1 MLSGLGEVCDEVAG
15 KSEARR
21 NAGEGAAGLSNSKQ
35 ARIYQERAGIIA
47 IRTSRKCLPFGTS
60 GGHRARMKQTF
71 SFLVAT
77 FAAISLASISPAAE
91 TEWTPEANMDHQVFP
106 SLLIATAAA
115 RPIEEDDAEAKTP
128 DPYLLGERFGLV
140 GVSIKPA
147 AAHAKVKVTLKEND
161 LMASST
167 WSGELAE
174 ADKEYFIAPKVNYKF
189 EKLRK
194 TTQQVPLNVSFSVEL
209 DGKPAEEKTETLQV
223 RSIND
228 CPFGVSNE
236 EETLDDENFV
246 AGSAEIGW
254 MFAAYVNENH
264 PMLDKILQEALATK
278 NVNAFLG
285 YQRND
290 PAEVAKQVFAIWAAL
305 QKRGIQYSSTTTT
318 PGGSDVV
325 YSQYVRFLDQSITN
339 TQANCVDG
347 SVLFASILRKIS
359 IKPFLVT
366 IPGHM
371 YVGFYLNPEKSD
383 FIGLE
388 TTVIGAAN
396 AADEERSDDPKALTS
411 LRGKLDEKVRGT
423 KEWKTFAKAIQI
435 ATDDLEKNKA
445 NFEANNANYQLID
458 LDEARTE
465 GIMPIPF
472 TAP

>member
-1 MLSGLGEVCDEVAG
+1 
-15 KSEARR
+15 
-21 NAGEGAAGLSNSKQ
+21 
-35 ARIYQERAGIIA
+35 
-47 IRTSRKCLPFGTS
+47 
-60 GGHRARMKQTF
+60 
-71 SFLVAT
+71 
-77 FAAISLASISPAAE
+77 
-91 TEWTPEANMDHQVFP
+91 MDHQLFP
-106 SLLIATAAA
+106 SLIIATATA

-140 GVSIKPA
+140 GVSIKPENA
-147 AAHAKVKVTLKEND
+147 NTKVKVTLKEND
-161 LMASST
+161 LMAAST
-167 WSGELAE
+167 WSGDLAE
-174 ADKEYFIAPKVNYKF
+174 AGKEYYIAPKVNYKF

-194 TTQQVPLNVSFSVEL
+194 ATQQMPLNVSFAVEL
-209 DGKPAEEKTETLQV
+209 DGKSAGEKTETLQV

-236 EETLDDENFV
+236 EETLNDENFI

-278 NVNAFLG
+278 IVNAFLG
-285 YQRND
+285 YQRD
-290 PAEVAKQVFAIWAAL
+290 ETEVVKQVFAIWSAL

-318 PGGSDVV
+318 PGGSEVV

-371 YVGFYLNPEKSD
+371 YMGFYLSADKKD
-383 FIGLE
+383 FVGLE
-388 TTVIGAAN
+388 TTAIGVAN
-396 AADEERSDDPKALTS
+396 ATEEEQSGEPKALTA
-411 LRGKLDEKVRGT
+411 LRGKLDEKARGGRD
-423 KEWKTFAKAIQI
+423 WKTFAKAIQI
-435 ATDDLEKNKA
+435 ATDDLEKNKD
-445 NFEANNANYQLID
+445 NFEGNNAAYQFID

-465 GIMPIPF
+465 GIMPIP
-472 TAP
+472 APIAFLFRSSCSCSCSCSAS

>member
-1 MLSGLGEVCDEVAG
+1 MLVFGGV
-15 KSEARR
+15 RR
-21 NAGEGAAGLSNSKQ
+21 
-35 ARIYQERAGIIA
+35 
-47 IRTSRKCLPFGTS
+47 TTC
-60 GGHRARMKQTF
+60 RMKLII
-71 SFLVAT
+71 SFLTAALATVA
-77 FAAISLASISPAAE
+77 LASATRAAE
-91 TEWTPEANMDHQVFP
+91 VEWTPEANMDHQLFP
-106 SLLIATAAA
+106 SLIIATATA
-115 RPIEEDDAEAKTP
+115 RPVEEDDAEAKTP

-140 GVSIKPA
+140 GVSIKTA
-147 AAHAKVKVTLKEND
+147 TANTKAKVTLKEND
-161 LMASST
+161 LMATST
-167 WSGELAE
+167 WSGDLAE
-174 ADKEYFIAPKVNYKF
+174 AGKEYFIAPKVIYKF

-194 TTQQVPLNVSFSVEL
+194 ATQQVPLNVSFAVEL
-209 DGKPAEEKTETLQV
+209 DGKSAGEKTETLQV

-228 CPFGVSNE
+228 CPFGVSNQ
-236 EETLDDENFV
+236 EETLDDENFI

-278 NVNAFLG
+278 SVNAFLG

-290 PAEVAKQVFAIWAAL
+290 PAEVARQVFAIWSAL

-371 YVGFYLNPEKSD
+371 YMGFYLSSD
-383 FIGLE
+383 KKDFVGLE
-388 TTVIGAAN
+388 TTAIGVAN
-396 AADEERSDDPKALTS
+396 ATEEEKSDEPKALTA
-411 LRGKLDEKVRGT
+411 LRGKLDEKARGGRD
-423 KEWKTFAKAIQI
+423 WKTFAKAIQI
-435 ATDDLEKNKA
+435 ATDDLEKNKD
-445 NFEANNANYQLID
+445 NFEGNNANYQLID

-465 GIMPIPF
+465 GIMPIPY

>member
-1 MLSGLGEVCDEVAG
+1 
-15 KSEARR
+15 
-21 NAGEGAAGLSNSKQ
+21 
-35 ARIYQERAGIIA
+35 
-47 IRTSRKCLPFGTS
+47 
-60 GGHRARMKQTF
+60 MKPIL
-71 SFLVAT
+71 SFLTAALTT
-77 FAAISLASISPAAE
+77 FSLASISGAAE
-91 TEWTPEANMDHQVFP
+91 VEWTPEANMDHQLFP
-106 SLLIATAAA
+106 SLIIATATA
-115 RPIEEDDAEAKTP
+115 RPVEEDDVEAKTP

-140 GVSIKPA
+140 GVSIKPVTA
-147 AAHAKVKVTLKEND
+147 NTKVKVTLKEND
-161 LMASST
+161 VMAAST

-174 ADKEYFIAPKVNYKF
+174 ADKEYFVAPKVNYKF

-194 TTQQVPLNVSFSVEL
+194 MTQQMPLNIAFAVEI
-209 DGKPAEEKTETLQV
+209 DGKPAVEKTETLQA

-278 NVNAFLG
+278 IVNAFLG
-285 YQRND
+285 YQRDD
-290 PAEVAKQVFAIWAAL
+290 PAEAVKQVFAIWSAL

-371 YVGFYLNPEKSD
+371 YVGFYLSSDKSD
-383 FIGLE
+383 FVGLE

-396 AADEERSDDPKALTS
+396 GVDEEKSDDPKALTS
-411 LRGKLDEKVRGT
+411 LRGKLDEKVRGE
-423 KEWKTFAKAIQI
+423 KSWKTFARAIQI
-435 ATDDLEKNKA
+435 ATDDLEKNKGK
-445 NFEANNANYQLID
+445 FEGNDANYQMID
-458 LDEARTE
+458 LDEARDE
-465 GIMPIPF
+465 GIMPIPY

>member
-1 MLSGLGEVCDEVAG
+1 MLVFCFD
-15 KSEARR
+15 RR
-21 NAGEGAAGLSNSKQ
+21 TA
-35 ARIYQERAGIIA
+35 
-47 IRTSRKCLPFGTS
+47 CL
-60 GGHRARMKQTF
+60 MKPTL
-71 SFLVAT
+71 SFLT
-77 FAAISLASISPAAE
+77 AALTAVSLASISRAAE
-91 TEWTPEANMDHQVFP
+91 VEWTPEANMDHQLFP
-106 SLLIATAAA
+106 SLLIATATA

-147 AAHAKVKVTLKEND
+147 TANTKVKVTLKEND
-161 LMASST
+161 LMAAST

-174 ADKEYFIAPKVNYKF
+174 AGKDYYIAPKVNYKF

-194 TTQQVPLNVSFSVEL
+194 TTQQMPLNVSFAVEL
-209 DGKPAEEKTETLQV
+209 DGKSAGEKTETLQV

-236 EETLDDENFV
+236 EETLDDENFI

-278 NVNAFLG
+278 IVNAFLG
-285 YQRND
+285 YQRDD
-290 PAEVAKQVFAIWAAL
+290 PAEVVRQVFAIWSAL

-318 PGGSDVV
+318 PGGSEVV

-371 YVGFYLNPEKSD
+371 YMGFYLSSD
-383 FIGLE
+383 KNDFVGLE
-388 TTVIGAAN
+388 TTAIGAAN
-396 AADEERSDDPKALTS
+396 ATEEEQSSEPKALTA
-411 LRGKLDEKVRGT
+411 LRGKLDEKARGGRD
-423 KEWKTFAKAIQI
+423 WKTFAKAIQI
-435 ATDDLEKNKA
+435 ATDDLEKNKD
-445 NFEANNANYQLID
+445 NFEGSNPNYQFID

-465 GIMPIPF
+465 GIMPIPA
-472 TAP
+472 AP

>member
-1 MLSGLGEVCDEVAG
+1 
-15 KSEARR
+15 
-21 NAGEGAAGLSNSKQ
+21 
-35 ARIYQERAGIIA
+35 
-47 IRTSRKCLPFGTS
+47 
-60 GGHRARMKQTF
+60 MKPIL
-71 SFLVAT
+71 SFLAAA
-77 FAAISLASISPAAE
+77 FAAFSLASISRAAE
-91 TEWTPEANMDHQVFP
+91 VEWTPEANMDHQLFP
-106 SLLIATAAA
+106 SLLIATATA
-115 RPIEEDDAEAKTP
+115 RPVEEEDAEAKTP

-140 GVSIKPA
+140 GVSIKPVTA
-147 AAHAKVKVTLKEND
+147 NTKVKVTLKEND
-161 LMASST
+161 LMAAST

-194 TTQQVPLNVSFSVEL
+194 TTQQVPLNVSFAVEL
-209 DGKPAEEKTETLQV
+209 DGKPAGEKLETLQV

-236 EETLDDENFV
+236 EETLDDENFI

-278 NVNAFLG
+278 AVNAFLG
-285 YQRND
+285 YQRDD
-290 PAEVAKQVFAIWAAL
+290 PAEVARQVFAIWSAL

-318 PGGSDVV
+318 PGGSEVV

-371 YVGFYLNPEKSD
+371 YVGFYLTPDKSD
-383 FIGLE
+383 FVGLE

-396 AADEERSDDPKALTS
+396 ATDEELSDDPRRSRPCAASSTRKFAARKTGRPSRARFRSRRTTWKRTKPS
-411 LRGKLDEKVRGT
+411 LRQT
-423 KEWKTFAKAIQI
+423 T
-435 ATDDLEKNKA
+435 
-445 NFEANNANYQLID
+445 
-458 LDEARTE
+458 
-465 GIMPIPF
+465 PIIR
-472 TAP
+472 

>member
-1 MLSGLGEVCDEVAG
+1 MKSYLSFLA
-15 KSEARR
+15 
-21 NAGEGAAGLSNSKQ
+21 GAAAVSL
-35 ARIYQERAGIIA
+35 
-47 IRTSRKCLPFGTS
+47 TSIGR
-60 GGHRARMKQTF
+60 
-71 SFLVAT
+71 
-77 FAAISLASISPAAE
+77 AAE
-91 TEWTPEANMDHQVFP
+91 VEWTPESNMDHQLFP
-106 SLLIATAAA
+106 SLLIATATV

-147 AAHAKVKVTLKEND
+147 IANVKVKVTLKEND
-161 LMASST
+161 LMAAST
-167 WSGELAE
+167 WSGELPE
-174 ADKEYFIAPKVNYKF
+174 AGKEYYIAPKVNYKF
-189 EKLRK
+189 EKLLK
-194 TTQQVPLNVSFSVEL
+194 MTQQMPLNVSFAVEL
-209 DGKPAEEKTETLQV
+209 DGKPAEEKSETLQV

-254 MFAAYVNENH
+254 MFTAYVNENH
-264 PMLDKILQEALATK
+264 PFLDKVLQEALATK
-278 NVNAFLG
+278 TVNAFLG

-290 PAEVAKQVFAIWAAL
+290 PAEVARQVFAIWSAL

-318 PGGSDVV
+318 PGGSEVV

-371 YVGFYLNPEKSD
+371 YVGFYLTPDKSD
-383 FIGLE
+383 FVGLE

-411 LRGKLDEKVRGT
+411 LRGKLDEKVRGE
-423 KEWKTFAKAIQI
+423 KAWKTFAKAIQI

-445 NFEANNANYQLID
+445 KFEANDPNYQLID

-465 GIMPIPF
+465 GIMPIPY